1 MSTSSWKIS
10 RRTCLQGLGV
20 SLGLPLL
27 DGMVH
32 GEQKTRPRPKRMCCV
47 YFPFG
52 VAMPKDGT
60 PDRPWGWFP
69 TGQGADYQLTNPLKP
84 LAALRNELTVLG
96 GLSHPRGRSMGGHD
110 TGDTFLTGAKL
121 SGSSFSNTVSMDQYA
136 AAFVGDQ
143 TRFPSLTLSSE
154 AGGARGP

>member
-32 GEQKTRPRPKRMCCV
+32 GEQKTRPRPRRMCCV

-60 PDRPWGWFP
+60 PDR
-69 TGQGADYQLTNPLKP
+69 QL
-84 LAALRNELTVLG
+84 
-96 GLSHPRGRSMGGHD
+96 
-110 TGDTFLTGAKL
+110 
-121 SGSSFSNTVSMDQYA
+121 
-136 AAFVGDQ
+136 
-143 TRFPSLTLSSE
+143 SLIHI
-154 AGGARGP
+154 